1 MTKIKAKEEIMVWLK
16 NSKIIMLTEV
26 LKKSTI
32 RSISQDKT
40 LQNKP
45 DKSQFLQNEFEIYF
59 NLKII

>member
-1 MTKIKAKEEIMVWLK
+1 
-16 NSKIIMLTEV
+16 MLTEV

>member
-1 MTKIKAKEEIMVWLK
+1 LTKIKAKEEIMVWLK